1 MVVELLV
8 AAELEEH
15 IFVHL
20 HLVELEAAV
29 LLAQEME

>member
-15 IFVHL
+15 ILTPL
-20 HLVELEAAV
+20 HQVDLEAAV
-29 LLAQEME
+29 LLAQDLE